1 MRAEL
6 IVYNA
11 RLATCDPSRARAR
24 ALATWKGRVFAVG
37 SDDEIRELAGP
48 GTKVV
53 DLGGRFVCPG
63 FTDCHTHLTQW
74 ALLASGRTVNLEG
87 ARSLEEALG
96 RVAEAVPKVPRGRW
110 LRGRGWDRNRWPG
123 QEFPTAADLDRVT
136 GDIPAAFPNHD
147 GHSLWVNSE
156 ALRRAGITDAVTDPP
171 AGRVLRLADGRP
183 SGVFQEGAMGLV
195 WPQVPS
201 PTLEEL
207 VTALREAMPV
217 AASLG
222 LTGLH
227 NVESG
232 DTMRAVQALRDS
244 GGLSL
249 RIVRYPPTS
258 SLTALIEQGFAS
270 GFGDE
275 EVRLGGIKA
284 FLDGAL
290 GSRTAAM
297 LEPYENSSDT
307 GVLVMQ
313 PEELTELVARATE
326 GGLAV
331 ALHAIGDR
339 AVRIGLDAFASAK
352 EEHVG
357 RWPRHRIEH
366 AQHIHPDD
374 QPRFAQ
380 IGIIASVQP
389 VHMLA
394 DIATCEKQ
402 IGERGK
408 WAFPLQS
415 LRRLG
420 THLAMGSDAPVEIID
435 PLAGIRSALLRQGH
449 DGSPEGGWYP
459 EEKLTAQ
466 QALSGYTLE
475 TAYASGEE
483 HLKGSLEPG
492 KVADFVVLSHD
503 LLTTPAEELAEVQVM
518 ATVMG
523 GKPVYDPEG
532 LLD

>member
-1 MRAEL
+1 
-6 IVYNA
+6 
-11 RLATCDPSRARAR
+11 
-24 ALATWKGRVFAVG
+24 
-37 SDDEIRELAGP
+37 
-48 GTKVV
+48 
-53 DLGGRFVCPG
+53 
-63 FTDCHTHLTQW
+63 
-74 ALLASGRTVNLEG
+74 
-87 ARSLEEALG
+87 
-96 RVAEAVPKVPRGRW
+96 
-110 LRGRGWDRNRWPG
+110 
-123 QEFPTAADLDRVT
+123 
-136 GDIPAAFPNHD
+136 
-147 GHSLWVNSE
+147 
-156 ALRRAGITDAVTDPP
+156 
-171 AGRVLRLADGRP
+171 
-183 SGVFQEGAMGLV
+183 MGLV

-232 DTMRAVQALRDS
+232 DSMRAVQALRDS
-244 GGLSL
+244 GGLCL

-307 GVLVMQ
+307 GVLVTQ

-339 AVRIGLDAFASAK
+339 AVRIALDAFASAK

-394 DIATCEKQ
+394 DIATCERQ

-435 PLAGIRSALLRQGH
+435 PLSGMRSALLRQGH
-449 DGSPEGGWYP
+449 DGSPGGGWYP

-503 LLTTPAEELAEVQVM
+503 LLTTPAEELAEAQVM
-518 ATVMG
+518 ATVVG